1 LNGDGTAIQEREMT
15 FDTKWERY
23 TDSRDYDAGQVICK
37 EGEAGDDFYIIESG
51 QVVISKESEDGELVV
66 LGYRKSGEM
75 FGEIALITASPR
87 SATVTAAEPTTV
99 RAMAHDDFWHLMK
112 TDETLQQLVMQT
124 VIERLLA
131 ADESRVLAEVWERRV
146 HERFTNLTDENE
158 RMAEI
163 MQLRQET
170 IHFIVHDLRD
180 PIGLARSALGMI
192 EMAPGYDAESD
203 IGRFVMMAA
212 GGLQRMLNLV
222 DSLLD
227 VEQLTEG
234 ESALELE
241 QVDMVALQ
249 ESVIEKQQPIAT
261 SLQVE
266 LVSQVSPTTSLS
278 HIRAD
283 RERVERVIA
292 NLIDNALKFTPPAG
306 QVTVSLEQVGDVMEV
321 AINDTGPGIP
331 EDRRERV
338 FERFVKDE
346 EGSKAK
352 GFGLGLSFCRSAVE
366 AHGGTIHAEEGEGG
380 IGTKFVFTLPAAG

>member
-1 LNGDGTAIQEREMT
+1 MT

-51 QVVISKESEDGELVV
+51 QVVISKESEDGDLVV

>member
-1 LNGDGTAIQEREMT
+1 MT

-23 TDSRDYDAGQVICK
+23 TDRRDSDAGQVICK

-51 QVVISKESEDGELVV
+51 QVVISKESEDGDLVV

-283 RERVERVIA
+283 RERVERIIA

>member
-1 LNGDGTAIQEREMT
+1 MT

-306 QVTVSLEQVGDVMEV
+306 QVTVSLEQVGNVMEV